1 MLVLDS
7 GEFAM
12 FSTVWRSTY
21 AELGLTA
28 TCRKHRTAAAVTENL
43 PIHYASKLR
52 VFHLVWNGARRLRLR
67 YHAFAEVVKPEN
79 VLAEIRILEQ
89 EDNVAM
95 RETDFL
101 LDPACVEAA
110 ALIGE
115 ACAVAEVAFI
125 ILSMEKGDGCVTG
138 IKLPSHAA
146 SCLEVSGPGP
156 YLKNDVCRTEAGSMH
171 QDRGKRYPCRDLSTA
186 ATKTRS
192 SKEGFDQ
199 PFTEKIRVP
208 PAQP

>member
-89 EDNVAM
+89 EDNVAR

-101 LDPACVEAA
+101 LDPACV
-110 ALIGE
+110 
-115 ACAVAEVAFI
+115 
-125 ILSMEKGDGCVTG
+125 
-138 IKLPSHAA
+138 
-146 SCLEVSGPGP
+146 
-156 YLKNDVCRTEAGSMH
+156 
-171 QDRGKRYPCRDLSTA
+171 
-186 ATKTRS
+186 
-192 SKEGFDQ
+192 
-199 PFTEKIRVP
+199 
-208 PAQP
+208 